1 MNNHLNWND
10 LTAYQA
16 GKIESLVQNRAV
28 EAHLQACYPCRVQ
41 AAASLPIRN
50 GMVAPV
56 LRGAHLDEQELAA
69 YGSGIPIART
79 ITQHLA
85 LCGACRHEAELLRQF
100 VREMKLAG

>member
-1 MNNHLNWND
+1 MNNHLNGND

-28 EAHLQACYPCRVQ
+28 ESHLQEYPPCRMQ
-41 AAASLPIRN
+41 AANSLPIRN

-56 LRGAHLDEQELAA
+56 LRGAHLEEQELAA
-69 YGSGIPIART
+69 YGSGIPLART
-79 ITQHLA
+79 VTQHLA
-85 LCGACRHEAELLRQF
+85 LCGMCRHEAELLRQF